1 MLRRN
6 RLKNRMIAIGFLVL
20 AAVIYNEFSVYDIQK
35 LKWSTRE
42 CSECVKVLFV
52 ADPQILGEK
61 NENYFGSWIA
71 RWDSDNVLFAGT

>member
-6 RLKNRMIAIGFLVL
+6 RLKNRATVIGLIIL
-20 AAVIYNEFSVYDIQK
+20 ATVIYNEFLIYDIQR
-35 LKWSTRE
+35 LKWSLRE
-42 CSECVKVLFV
+42 CSECVKILLV

-71 RWDSDNVLFAGT
+71 QWDSDNVLFPGT